1 MLINESDFVWNANG
15 NPNVAD
21 ATFDIVPGLTQNFF
35 EVIGPTGSTH
45 VWAPLND
52 LPTDIDWI
60 EIKVVVYASGGG
72 ASQNTHISA
81 NARGMAGTEAAGN
94 DNTVGGA
101 YYYTDSGSNGQGS
114 STMVLRVP
122 VTNREFKMRWSGS
135 ATLPTTKQ
143 VILVLTDF
151 GYNSRPKVTP

>member
-52 LPTDIDWI
+52 LPTD
-60 EIKVVVYASGGG
+60 
-72 ASQNTHISA
+72 
-81 NARGMAGTEAAGN
+81 
-94 DNTVGGA
+94 
-101 YYYTDSGSNGQGS
+101 SNG
-114 STMVLRVP
+114 
-122 VTNREFKMRWSGS
+122 VTVSFQDFPQLIPSG
-135 ATLPTTKQ
+135 T
-143 VILVLTDF
+143 
-151 GYNSRPKVTP
+151 Y